1 MGTTSSAIFT
11 GSSKF
16 SADFQ
21 NTITRAVGLASL
33 PITQYKSDVT
43 KLQSQSDALGGIDTK
58 FAALQTAVQGISQAI
73 SGSSFQTE
81 VSDTSA
87 VSATVGDGALEGTY
101 SVDVQKVGAYATSMT
116 ASNWDNG
123 GTKHG
128 YQLWVGDT
136 SVSTNKIDISPSDN
150 SAASVAAAI
159 NAKAGD
165 KVRATVVN
173 VGSTSSPDYRISLQ
187 SNTLGNIPVQL
198 VDNSHSLQTQT
209 TPGDSSTQA
218 LSTSASTWLNRT
230 NTTGEKHT
238 YQLWIGD
245 KSDPA
250 NEIDITP
257 DDNSAQSVVDAI
269 NANATAAAKIT
280 ASVVNLGTADA
291 PDYRVQLQGND
302 AGALALDIVDANLQ
316 NQTTK
321 GELAQYVVNNSGKV
335 VTSASRQVSIS
346 DGLTLNLLS
355 SSSGKAVSITVSRST
370 SALGTA
376 VAAFADAYNSV
387 VDALDGQQGSS
398 QGALGG
404 QSIVSDLKLAL
415 SGLGTYTASGAAS
428 GGLASIGLDLG
439 TDGHL
444 TFNQFK
450 LIAADFSNPTAI
462 TGFFGSAT
470 SGGFLKV
477 ATDAMTNVESSTS
490 GLIATAKTNIQKQ
503 IDSTNTRIDDKQAQV
518 DALTERLNAQMAAA
532 DAAIATMEQ
541 QYSYLSSMFSAMD
554 TANQSYQ

>member
-1 MGTTSSAIFT
+1 M
-11 GSSKF
+11 
-16 SADFQ
+16 
-21 NTITRAVGLASL
+21 
-33 PITQYKSDVT
+33 
-43 KLQSQSDALGGIDTK
+43 
-58 FAALQTAVQGISQAI
+58 
-73 SGSSFQTE
+73 
-81 VSDTSA
+81 
-87 VSATVGDGALEGTY
+87 GDGALEGTY

-116 ASNWDNG
+116 ASNWVTG
-123 GTKHG
+123 AAGTKHS
-128 YQLWVGDT
+128 YQLWVGDM

-187 SNTLGNIPVQL
+187 SNTLGDIPVQL

-230 NTTGEKHT
+230 NPAGEKHT

-250 NEIDITP
+250 NKIDITP

-280 ASVVNLGTADA
+280 ATVVNLGTADA

-316 NQTTK
+316 NQTTT

-335 VTSASRQVSIS
+335 VTSSSRQVSIS

-404 QSIVSDLKLAL
+404 QSDRVRSE
-415 SGLGTYTASGAAS
+415 ASAQRPR
-428 GGLASIGLDLG
+428 
-439 TDGHL
+439 HL
-444 TFNQFK
+444 YSVGRR
-450 LIAADFSNPTAI
+450 LRRA
-462 TGFFGSAT
+462 GFDRPRSRHG
-470 SGGFLKV
+470 
-477 ATDAMTNVESSTS
+477 
-490 GLIATAKTNIQKQ
+490 
-503 IDSTNTRIDDKQAQV
+503 RP
-518 DALTERLNAQMAAA
+518 
-532 DAAIATMEQ
+532 
-541 QYSYLSSMFSAMD
+541 SYV
-554 TANQSYQ
+554 